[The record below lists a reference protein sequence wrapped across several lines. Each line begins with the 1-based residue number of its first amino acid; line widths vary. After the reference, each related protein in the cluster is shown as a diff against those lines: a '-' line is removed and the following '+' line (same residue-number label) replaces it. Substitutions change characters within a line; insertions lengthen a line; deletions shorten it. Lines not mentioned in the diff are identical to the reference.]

1 MIHCGIKPLE
11 TQRLILRRFNESDRD
26 AVFRNWASDAQV
38 QSLYSEPVYETP
50 EAVSGLHARYIAA
63 YEKEDA
69 YRWAIVEK
77 QSGDC
82 IGQIAFFLVDSKNH
96 FSHKKRPAGRFFN
109 SEFGM
114 LNSELRG
121 IDSNKDKRKPAKECG
136 IWNLL

>member
-1 MIHCGIKPLE
+1 MTHCGIKPLE

-26 AVFRNWASDAQV
+26 AVFRNWASDTQV
-38 QSLYSEPVYETP
+38 QSLYSESVYETP
-50 EAVSGLHARYIAA
+50 EAVSVLHARYIAA

-96 FSHKKRPAGRFFN
+96 FSHKKAPRRALF
-109 SEFGM
+109 
-114 LNSELRG
+114 
-121 IDSNKDKRKPAKECG
+121 
-136 IWNLL
+136 